1 MIFTKHLA
9 NRAAI
14 RQTGIEQA
22 ARVSALNT
30 VAVKTAALKPV
41 LRSALLGTSMLCTF
55 ALCPTAHA
63 DEIRLKDGTTLY
75 GVFVSLDG
83 NMYKV
88 RTPFG
93 YLMVEKDKIAE
104 IIPTTDIAEPKPG
117 KASAKKDSAAAAR
130 KNAVKTA
137 QDAERDT
144 PPPDAANAA
153 SSDESPAN
161 ADATAGG
168 VTANTEDS
176 AAAKREKT
184 AAIIA
189 NTAVKPQVPT
199 TTPKKV
205 VAPAL
210 RANSA
215 PVVTDAALVRAVP
228 APVAPKEPDTPPEEI
243 HGNLYVNHANNF
255 SIYKAPSWNLIEDA
269 RKALPN
275 AIVAMGTQNEST
287 LLVVGKEKTGKQ
299 ALEPAADAVEHRV
312 REVYENY
319 RQISR
324 RSTTVAGQPGM
335 EYRFRGVADDHDWSG
350 TLVVLTR
357 GADTFTILGMT
368 FAESDLIQIQ
378 ENVISRAIASLKF
391 SAQ

>member
-255 SIYKAPSWNLIEDA
+255 SIYKAPS
-269 RKALPN
+269 
-275 AIVAMGTQNEST
+275 
-287 LLVVGKEKTGKQ
+287 
-299 ALEPAADAVEHRV
+299 
-312 REVYENY
+312 
-319 RQISR
+319 
-324 RSTTVAGQPGM
+324 
-335 EYRFRGVADDHDWSG
+335 
-350 TLVVLTR
+350 
-357 GADTFTILGMT
+357 
-368 FAESDLIQIQ
+368 
-378 ENVISRAIASLKF
+378 
-391 SAQ
+391 

>member
-1 MIFTKHLA
+1 LA
-9 NRAAI
+9 FC
-14 RQTGIEQA
+14 
-22 ARVSALNT
+22 S
-30 VAVKTAALKPV
+30 TAY
-41 LRSALLGTSMLCTF
+41 
-55 ALCPTAHA
+55 A

-83 NMYKV
+83 NLYKV

-93 YLMVEKDKIAE
+93 YLLVEKDKIAE
-104 IIPTTDIAEPKPG
+104 IIPTTDTAEPKPG
-117 KASAKKDSAAAAR
+117 KASAKKDSAAAA
-130 KNAVKTA
+130 KKTGTKTA
-137 QDAERDT
+137 HDAERDT
-144 PPPDAANAA
+144 PPPDANAVA
-153 SSDESPAN
+153 SSGESSAN
-161 ADATAGG
+161 PDSAAGNA
-168 VTANTEDS
+168 TANTEDS

-184 AAIIA
+184 VAIIA
-189 NTAVKPQVPT
+189 NAAVKPQVPA

-205 VAPAL
+205 IAPAL
-210 RANSA
+210 RSNSA

-228 APVAPKEPDTPPEEI
+228 APAAPTEPDTPPEEI
-243 HGNLYVNHANNF
+243 HGNLYINHANHF

-299 ALEPAADAVEHRV
+299 ALELAADAVEHRV

-324 RSTTVAGQPGM
+324 RPTTVDGQPGM

-357 GADTFTILGMT
+357 AADTFTILGMT

>member
-1 MIFTKHLA
+1 MIFIKRLA
-9 NRAAI
+9 NRLAI
-14 RQTGIEQA
+14 GRARTEQA
-22 ARVSALNT
+22 ARVLPLKT
-30 VAVKTAALKPV
+30 VALKTVAPKPV
-41 LRSALLGTSMLCTF
+41 LRSALLGVSTLCAF
-55 ALCPTAHA
+55 AFCPTAHA

-104 IIPTTDIAEPKPG
+104 IIPTTDIAEPKPA
-117 KASAKKDSAAAAR
+117 KASAKKDSVAASKKAAT
-130 KNAVKTA
+130 KAA

-144 PPPDAANAA
+144 PPPDAAA
-153 SSDESPAN
+153 SSDQSSASHG
-161 ADATAGG
+161 AAAGN
-168 VTANTEDS
+168 VAANTEYS

-184 AAIIA
+184 AAILA
-189 NTAVKPQVPT
+189 NAAVKPQVPT

-228 APVAPKEPDTPPEEI
+228 APAAPKVPDTPPEEI
-243 HGNLYVNHANNF
+243 HGNLYVNHTNNF

-299 ALEPAADAVEHRV
+299 ALELAADAVEHRV

-324 RSTTVAGQPGM
+324 RSTTVDGQPGM